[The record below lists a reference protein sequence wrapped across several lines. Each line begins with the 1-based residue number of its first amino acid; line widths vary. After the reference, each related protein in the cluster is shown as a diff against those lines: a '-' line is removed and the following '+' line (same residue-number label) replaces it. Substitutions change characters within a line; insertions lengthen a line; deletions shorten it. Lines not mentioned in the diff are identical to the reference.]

1 MACAGVSFS
10 AQAAETPSFAT
21 LLGNAQS
28 VAPQLLGQAAE
39 TRAAR
44 ADAQQARAW
53 INPTLSATAENLGG
67 SQPGAASR
75 REDTYSLTQV
85 FEIGGKRAARIA
97 VEQNRS
103 LAADARE
110 RQVRISFAT
119 QLAVLYAGAE
129 AAQMR
134 RQIAEAELARAQDDL
149 RAGQALVEA
158 GREAQLRV
166 SLATASVASAQA
178 ALESA
183 AANATEALER
193 LSAFVGAPAPFT
205 RIDHPLLTRLAAT
218 YPAQGWTA
226 EQSPALTVAS
236 AERDAVRSQLAFEQK
251 RWYPDIGV
259 SVGVRKF
266 AGTSENAA
274 TIGLS
279 ASIPLFDRN
288 RAGISAA
295 RERAASADYRVDAA
309 RLDANASHRA
319 ALAQVAASDK
329 RLAAAEAAEAAAAEA
344 YRLGRIGY
352 DAGKA
357 SLPELLAIRRAL
369 SDAQTLTVD
378 ARLARVQSLATLSM
392 AEGRLV
398 FGEAQ

>member
-1 MACAGVSFS
+1 
-10 AQAAETPSFAT
+10 
-21 LLGNAQS
+21 
-28 VAPQLLGQAAE
+28 
-39 TRAAR
+39 
-44 ADAQQARAW
+44 
-53 INPTLSATAENLGG
+53 
-67 SQPGAASR
+67 
-75 REDTYSLTQV
+75 
-85 FEIGGKRAARIA
+85 
-97 VEQNRS
+97 
-103 LAADARE
+103 
-110 RQVRISFAT
+110 
-119 QLAVLYAGAE
+119 
-129 AAQMR
+129 MR